1 MKVLISEE
9 QYKRVLLESFR
20 RDIKDL
26 MDKNQKIGEVAAKEA
41 SKWIN
46 FDYKFLLTYAMG
58 IGGLLPTVTKW
69 LYNQN
74 PTLTEEQVV
83 ALTISAISLVFFE
96 TKDQSII
103 RSKIEEKG
111 LSSELDKTI
120 SFLEKT
126 KLWLMDLF
134 NAVPD
139 IVMKSSNILAY
150 TFLLPLST
158 YITNIVPDVNTMD
171 SLIATIEGV
180 AMNKIANFSGSYLKT
195 LLKSLISRVKQ

>member
-1 MKVLISEE
+1 M
-9 QYKRVLLESFR
+9 
-20 RDIKDL
+20 
-26 MDKNQKIGEVAAKEA
+26 AAKEA